1 MQEEISGELIAVVG
15 VACRFPGAHSP
26 TEYWRNLLDG
36 TESITWLSEDELIG
50 AGVPVSDF
58 RHPDY
63 VNAAFLMDDMEC
75 YDNAFFG
82 DTPREAQ
89 VRDPQTRW
97 FLESC
102 FNAVWDSG
110 YDPARLDGLVA
121 VVGGMSNNFYG
132 ERYVR
137 RNAALRDAVGSMAIG
152 VGSNPDYLATTVS
165 YRLGLRGPSLTVQ
178 TACSSA
184 LVAIHNASQM
194 LRAGECDYALA
205 GGVEIELPNRIG
217 HLWMDGNIYTRTGHI
232 RPFDGEATGTIFGSG
247 VGVVALKRLETA
259 QADGDHVYAVLRGSA
274 VNNDGG
280 DRAGFTAPGVEG
292 QAQLVVEALAAAQV
306 HPDTIGYVEAHATG
320 TLVGDPIEVAGL
332 DRAYRAAG
340 ATRTAEIPIG
350 SVKGNVG
357 HLGPASGVAGLI
369 KVCLALQHGVIPP
382 SINYE
387 TPNAALRL
395 DETPFFVVT
404 EPTPWER
411 TAGAPRRA
419 GVSSFGIG
427 GTNAHV
433 VLEEAPAPTAPQ
445 RSRRRSHPL
454 LMSGRTE
461 TAAHAQL
468 ERLAERLEDTS
479 LDLAAVSHTLRTG
492 RPQLAHRVAVVA
504 GDREHAVEALTARGG
519 RRPLTGTAKGP
530 ASLVLMFPGQGNQ
543 FPAMARDL
551 VDHDPV
557 FREALLECAGH
568 LRDRLDVPLL
578 DLLLD
583 TGDDAAERLAQT
595 RYCQP
600 ALFSVQY
607 AMTRTVAAA
616 GVTPDAMIGHSV
628 GEYVAACVAGVLS
641 LPDALSLVCT
651 RGRLMQSMAP
661 GSMLAVA
668 LPAFLLSPL
677 LPDGTEIA
685 AVNGAEL
692 TVIAGDD
699 PAIEAAA
706 GALDA
711 RGVTCT
717 RLVTSHAFHSASM
730 QPCLEE
736 FEREVARTHLAAPS
750 IPFVSNVTGTWITD
764 QEATDPAYW
773 ARHLRQPVLFHD
785 GVQTLAGSGERV
797 FLDVGPGASLARLT
811 TSAGVPRER
820 VVAAMRPAQ
829 RSVADDHVLTEA
841 LAALWCQGVPV
852 RWEGW
857 DVAQPR
863 VSLPTYPFERQRF
876 WADPDPQTT
885 RTAVDDE
892 AEWPLPA
899 ERCAFAPRW
908 REEPPREPEG
918 GLEGREVLFFASGHA
933 VSERLLELVGAAGA
947 HLTVVRP
954 GTAFG
959 EDAPGAFRVR
969 PGSADDHA
977 ALAAAVDLDAVSD
990 VVHAWCVEDPA
1001 ADPVDPAVVQ
1011 AQTVTAF
1018 YDLLQLGR
1026 DLSRRGGDRL
1036 RLTVLSANAQQVT
1049 GEELLQP
1056 TLALLLGPTMLAER
1070 ELPHV
1075 VSRSVDVALPSA
1087 APVEVTAR
1095 QLLHELTLTESAT
1108 QVAWRGRKRW
1118 ELDFATVPLA
1128 APPAPPPGGTY
1139 LVTGGLGAL
1148 GLHVAEELAA
1158 LGADALVLVGRSA
1171 PPAQDTWEDLLT
1183 EPSTPQRTRDA
1194 VSRLQQVVAGGCQ
1207 VMVTAC
1213 DITDEADVRS
1223 LVERVHTAFG
1233 PVRGV
1238 FHSAGVA
1245 GGGMLAVREDTEA
1258 AKVLA
1263 PKVTGTVVLDRVL
1276 GDEVEVMVLFS
1287 SLTAVTGTFGQVDY
1301 CAANNFQDA
1310 FARWAHQ
1317 QGRPVHSIGWTQ
1329 WTDAGMSADRE
1340 AEAPRAFRDLQSGAR
1355 FEPVDHPLL
1364 DRRVIAPTATLEYRT
1379 VLAPGNHWVTAE
1391 HRLDGADLVVGTAL
1405 LEMVRAAYEDGVG
1418 SPGELRDVVFIGPI
1432 GVSDPT
1438 EVRVELRQDGDGHAV
1453 RVSAGRVGLEGGR
1466 TERLRARVV
1475 PAPRVTAPVHDLAEL
1490 KARCSQASVTADQL
1504 RSSGSLIEFGP
1515 HWHGAIKHTQ
1525 LGERESLSLIELDP
1539 AFVAECGQY
1548 VLHPSLLD
1556 TAVAEANYAPDR
1568 IESGASYLPFG
1579 YGRITVHEALPPRFW
1594 VHSRHLSELD
1604 AEVDRLQVVLMH
1616 PDGQEI
1622 VRVDEYAERRVDP
1635 AAIRASVG
1643 TGQGAAPAAEA
1654 ADVVED
1660 AAAGGLDAVSVTP
1673 ALGRDVLRRILHW
1686 RPAPHVVVVPE
1697 GIHRNL
1703 RRTQSLTIDVVQSE
1717 LQAAA
1722 LGGEGQQRS
1731 LDTTYEP
1738 PATAL
1743 ESTVAALWGSA
1754 LGVADVGVE
1763 DDFFELG
1770 GNSLVAVQL
1779 SSRIRDTVQV
1789 EMPIA
1794 ILFDHPTVRRLAQY
1808 LETAPEAAR

>member
-26 TEYWRNLLDG
+26 AEYWRNLLAG
-36 TESITWLSEDELIG
+36 TESITWLSEDDLL
-50 AGVPVSDF
+50 ASGVPASEF

-97 FLESC
+97 FLETCYS
-102 FNAVWDSG
+102 AVWDAG

-137 RNAALRDAVGSMAIG
+137 RNAALRDTVGSMAIG

-194 LRAGECDYALA
+194 LRSGECDVALA

-217 HLWMDGNIYTRTGHI
+217 HQWLDGNIYTRTGHI
-232 RPFDGEATGTIFGSG
+232 RPFDAEATGTIFGSG

-340 ATRTAEIPIG
+340 ASSTGTIPIG

-369 KVCLALQHGVIPP
+369 KVCLALEHGVIPP
-382 SINYE
+382 SINYD

-395 DETPFFVVT
+395 DQTPFFVVV

-411 TAGAPRRA
+411 TDGAPRRA
-419 GVSSFGIG
+419 AVSSFGIG

-433 VLEEAPAPTAPQ
+433 VLEEAPRATAPQ
-445 RSRRRSHPL
+445 PSRRRSHPL
-454 LMSGRTE
+454 VVSGRTE
-461 TAAHAQL
+461 SAVDAQL
-468 ERLAERLEDTS
+468 ERLAERLGDGS

-492 RPQLAHRVAVVA
+492 RPELAHRAAVVA
-504 GDREHAVEALTARGG
+504 ADVAGAREALTSRG
-519 RRPLTGTAKGP
+519 RRRALSGTAKG
-530 ASLVLMFPGQGNQ
+530 ATSLVMMFPGQGNQ
-543 FPAMARDL
+543 FPGMARDL
-551 VDHDPV
+551 LDHDPD
-557 FREALLECAGH
+557 FRSALEECADH
-568 LRDRLDVPLL
+568 LRDELDVPLL
-578 DLLLD
+578 DLLLA
-583 TGDDAAERLAQT
+583 TGGDAAARLART

-607 AMTRTVAAA
+607 ALTRSLAAV
-616 GVTPDAMIGHSV
+616 GVEPQAMIGHSV

-641 LPDALSLVCT
+641 LPDALALVSA
-651 RGRLMQSMAP
+651 RGRLMQSMEP

-668 LPAFLLSPL
+668 LPAFLVSPL
-677 LPDGTEIA
+677 LPEGTEVA
-685 AVNGAEL
+685 AVNGPEL
-692 TVIAGDD
+692 TVIAGADD
-699 PAIEAAA
+699 AIDAAVA
-706 GALDA
+706 ALEG

-730 QPCLEE
+730 EPCLEE
-736 FEREVARTHLAAPS
+736 FERTVARMPLAAPS

-764 QEATDPAYW
+764 DEATDPGYW
-773 ARHLRQPVLFHD
+773 ARHLRCPVLFHD
-785 GVQTLAGSGERV
+785 GVQTLASGGDRV
-797 FLDVGPGASLARLT
+797 FLDIGPGASLARLAVA
-811 TSAGVPRER
+811 AGVAKER
-820 VVAAMRPAQ
+820 VVAAMRPAA
-829 RSVADDHVLTEA
+829 RSVADDQVLTEA
-841 LAALWCQGVPV
+841 VAALWCQGVPV
-852 RWEGW
+852 RWGAW
-857 DVAQPR
+857 DRPQPR
-863 VSLPTYPFERQRF
+863 VSLPTYPFERHRF
-876 WADPDPQTT
+876 WADPDPEVS
-885 RTAVDDE
+885 RAALDDE

-899 ERCAFAPRW
+899 ERCAFAPSW
-908 REEPPREPEG
+908 REAPPREPEG
-918 GLEGREVLFFASGHA
+918 DLTGRRVLFFSSGHP
-933 VSERLLELVGAAGA
+933 VSERLLELLVAADA
-947 HLTVVRP
+947 RVSVVRP
-954 GTAFG
+954 GDGFA
-959 EDAPGAFRVR
+959 EEAPGAYRVR
-969 PGSADDHA
+969 PASAEDHA
-977 ALAAAVDLDAVSD
+977 ALAEAVDLDAVTD
-990 VVHAWCVEDPA
+990 VVHAWNLADPA
-1001 ADPVDPAVVQ
+1001 TDPIDPAVVE
-1011 AQTVTAF
+1011 AETRTAF
-1018 YDLLQLGR
+1018 SELLQLGR
-1026 DLSRRGGDRL
+1026 DLARRGGDRL

-1056 TLALLLGPTMLAER
+1056 TRALLLGPTMLAER

-1087 APVEVTAR
+1087 TPLDVTAR
-1095 QLLHELTLTESAT
+1095 QLLHELTITESAT
-1108 QVAWRGRKRW
+1108 QVGWRGRKRW

-1128 APPAPPPGGTY
+1128 PAPAAPPGGTY

-1158 LGADALVLVGRSA
+1158 AGAEALVLVGRHGLPRQA
-1171 PPAQDTWEDLLT
+1171 EWDDLLT
-1183 EPSTPQRTRDA
+1183 DPDSPPRTRDT
-1194 VSRLQQVVAGGCQ
+1194 VHRLQQIAGTGCRLVVA
-1207 VMVTAC
+1207 AC
-1213 DITDEADVRS
+1213 DITDEDDVRA
-1223 LVERVHTAFG
+1223 LVDRVHAECG

-1238 FHSAGVA
+1238 YHSAGVA
-1245 GGGMLAVREDTEA
+1245 GGGMLAVREDAEA

-1276 GDEVEVMVLFS
+1276 GDEVDVMVLFS

-1310 FARWAHQ
+1310 FARYAHQ
-1317 QGRPVHSIGWTQ
+1317 QGRPVVSIGWTQ
-1329 WTDAGMSADRE
+1329 WTDSGMSADRE

-1364 DRRVIAPTATLEYRT
+1364 DRRVIAPSATVEYRT

-1391 HRLDGADLVVGTAL
+1391 HRLDGGDLVVGTAL

-1418 SPGELRDVVFIGPI
+1418 TPGQLLDVVFIGPI

-1438 EVRVELRQDGDGHAV
+1438 EVRVELRPDGDGHAV
-1453 RVSAGRVGLEGGR
+1453 RVTAGRVGLEGER

-1475 PAPRVTAPVHDLAEL
+1475 PATRTTPPVHDLEAL
-1490 KARCSQASVTADQL
+1490 KTRCSQASVTADQL

-1515 HWHGAIKHTQ
+1515 HWAGAIKHTQ
-1525 LGERESLSLIELDP
+1525 LGERESLSLIELD
-1539 AFVAECGQY
+1539 AGFVAECGQY

-1568 IESGASYLPFG
+1568 IESGDSYLPFS

-1594 VHSRHLSELD
+1594 VHSRHLSELG
-1604 AEVDRLQVVLMH
+1604 AEVDRMQVVLMH

-1635 AAIRASVG
+1635 NAIRATVVDDR
-1643 TGQGAAPAAEA
+1643 PAATVQAAEVVEEA
-1654 ADVVED
+1654 AS
-1660 AAAGGLDAVSVTP
+1660 GLDAVSVTP
-1673 ALGRDVLRRILHW
+1673 ALGRDVLRRIVHW
-1686 RPAPHVVVVPE
+1686 RPAPHLVVVPE

-1722 LGGEGQQRS
+1722 LVGQGLERS
-1731 LDTTYEP
+1731 LDTAYEA

-1743 ESTVAALWGSA
+1743 ESTIAALWGSA

-1770 GNSLVAVQL
+1770 GNSPVAVQL